1 MMNKTTAF
9 VVVFLFLRIYV
20 NKAKRLT
27 FFNNISKMLT
37 VNGFIFAISQNN

>member
-1 MMNKTTAF
+1 M
-9 VVVFLFLRIYV
+9 VLFLQSLKI
-20 NKAKRLT
+20 KAKRLT